1 MLDMSQSTCSELR
14 TSHIRKSLEVKVNVS
29 VNGKKVEIAVK
40 QIVSGNTGVQVS
52 GTVGN
57 PESLEEYKQ
66 FVEVE
71 RVHSERSRLAR
82 L

>member
-1 MLDMSQSTCSELR
+1 M
-14 TSHIRKSLEVKVNVS
+14 
-29 VNGKKVEIAVK
+29 K
-40 QIVSGNTGVQVS
+40 QIVSGNVGVQVS

-57 PESLEEYKQ
+57 PESLEEYRQ

-71 RVHSERSRLAR
+71 KVDGERSTMAR

>member
-1 MLDMSQSTCSELR
+1 MSQSTCSELR

>member
-1 MLDMSQSTCSELR
+1 MYLNMFLKFR
-14 TSHIRKSLEVKVNVS
+14 TYPIRNSYFDLAEMR

-40 QIVSGNTGVQVS
+40 QIVSGRIVQVS

-57 PESLEEYKQ
+57 PESLQEYKQ

-71 RVHSERSRLAR
+71 KVEREKILKAK